1 MHSLD
6 ILGSMEP
13 DQDTIA
19 EWIEQLRQG
28 DEEAS
33 RQLWERF
40 FDRLLDVAA
49 RKIKHARTAD
59 YDEEDVVLS
68 ALKSFCLGV
77 REGRFPRLLDRD
89 DLWRLLFVI
98 TSRKIADRFAF
109 LRRAKR
115 DVAREATHP
124 SAHSSWDTGSAWF
137 ISGEPNP
144 AVAAEC
150 EEQLSILIE
159 RLQHEDLK
167 RVAIWKMEGYTN
179 EEIAT
184 LMSRSLATIE
194 RKLRTIRD
202 IWSQS

>member
-1 MHSLD
+1 M
-6 ILGSMEP
+6 
-13 DQDTIA
+13 
-19 EWIEQLRQG
+19 
-28 DEEAS
+28 
-33 RQLWERF
+33 
-40 FDRLLDVAA
+40 
-49 RKIKHARTAD
+49 
-59 YDEEDVVLS
+59 
-68 ALKSFCLGV
+68 
-77 REGRFPRLLDRD
+77 
-89 DLWRLLFVI
+89 I

-184 LMSRSLATIE
+184 MMCPAVWLPLSVNCALFVISGAKVEVTGPSE
-194 RKLRTIRD
+194 RDPASFPQRLD
-202 IWSQS
+202 D

>member
-1 MHSLD
+1 MARAFS
-6 ILGSMEP
+6 GYTWFYGT

-124 SAHSSWDTGSAWF
+124 SAHSSWDTARHGLSQVNPTRLSQPSAK
-137 ISGEPNP
+137 SN
-144 AVAAEC
+144 C
-150 EEQLSILIE
+150 
-159 RLQHEDLK
+159 
-167 RVAIWKMEGYTN
+167 
-179 EEIAT
+179 
-184 LMSRSLATIE
+184 RS
-194 RKLRTIRD
+194 
-202 IWSQS
+202 